1 MSTVEELAYIEV
13 EASDLAAWRTLA
25 EDVLGLQ
32 SVEAGAGRLAYRID
46 EFAHRIQ
53 IREGAADD
61 LTALGFRVAD
71 DATFDALVAD
81 LKSAG
86 HGGHRRDRRLPRP
99 APGAADGRGHRPN
112 GNRVELVTGMALA
125 ETPFESPPLGVNG
138 FMTSPGGLG
147 HLFLMCAPGGRQEM
161 LDFYA
166 LLGFILSDYIQQ
178 EIAPGML
185 VDAAF
190 THCNGRHHTLAFAEM
205 PIPKKANH
213 LMIEVK
219 TISDVGL
226 AYDRILDRR
235 IPLVMT
241 LGMHP
246 QRRDVLLLRADPP
259 SGFAIEYGWGGLI
272 IDDEESWE
280 VTTYDRLSSWGS
292 PAAED
297 GVGGP
302 QVTELE
308 LRESDVRV
316 DGLRLRVYETGN
328 AGDQPILWLHGS
340 GPGGVS
346 SLSNWQ
352 ALITS
357 MPGYHHIA
365 PDVPGFGESEHL
377 DPMPRG
383 IPASAAA
390 RSEVL
395 LHLLDTMGG
404 SRRPTWSATRWAG
417 CTRCGWC

>member
-86 HGGHRRDRRLPRP
+86 HGVTDGT
-99 APGAADGRGHRPN
+99 ADYLALRQVQRMAVVTDPN

-125 ETPFESPPLGVNG
+125 ETPFESPLGVNG

-246 QRRDVLLLRADPP
+246 NDEMFSFYVQTP

-280 VTTYDRLSSWGS
+280 VTTYDRLSSWGHR
-292 PAAED
+292 P
-297 GVGGP
+297 P
-302 QVTELE
+302 KM
-308 LRESDVRV
+308 
-316 DGLRLRVYETGN
+316 
-328 AGDQPILWLHGS
+328 
-340 GPGGVS
+340 VS
-346 SLSNWQ
+346 E
-352 ALITS
+352 ALK
-357 MPGYHHIA
+357 
-365 PDVPGFGESEHL
+365 
-377 DPMPRG
+377 
-383 IPASAAA
+383 
-390 RSEVL
+390 
-395 LHLLDTMGG
+395 
-404 SRRPTWSATRWAG
+404 
-417 CTRCGWC
+417 